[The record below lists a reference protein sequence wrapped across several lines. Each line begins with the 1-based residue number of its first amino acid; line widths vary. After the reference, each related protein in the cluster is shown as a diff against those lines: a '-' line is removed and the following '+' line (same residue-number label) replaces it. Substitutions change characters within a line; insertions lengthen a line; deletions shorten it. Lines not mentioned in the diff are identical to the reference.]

1 VGIPIGAQPGIDVS
15 HYQSN
20 VDWPTVNG
28 AGYVYAFAKASE
40 GVSTSDAY
48 FTGNWPGIKAA
59 GMLRGAYHYFDPTDD
74 AKAQADFFLS
84 CLANANGGS
93 AVLAPGDLPCALD
106 IEEADGVAPSD
117 IIAGAIVWLQQ
128 VQTTTG
134 RQPLVYTDPGFW
146 STIGNPTDLIAYPL
160 WIAHLGVSTPTVPPG
175 WPNWLFWQCDQQ
187 PVPGASG
194 TPVVDLDAF
203 NGTLYDLRTVAGY
216 TATTE
221 TEVN

>member
-1 VGIPIGAQPGIDVS
+1 MGIPIGAQPGIDVS

-28 AGYVYAFAKASE
+28 AGYVYAFSKASE
-40 GVSTSDAY
+40 GVSTPDAY

-59 GMLRGAYHYFDPTDD
+59 GMLRGAYHYFDPTGD

-128 VQTTTG
+128 VQTATG

-160 WIAHLGVSTPTVPPG
+160 WIAHLGVSAPTAPPG
-175 WPNWLFWQCDQQ
+175 WSNWLFWQCEAAC
-187 PVPGASG
+187 PRGFGYASCR
-194 TPVVDLDAF
+194 PRCVQR
-203 NGTLYDLRTVAGY
+203 NTV
-216 TATTE
+216 
-221 TEVN
+221 